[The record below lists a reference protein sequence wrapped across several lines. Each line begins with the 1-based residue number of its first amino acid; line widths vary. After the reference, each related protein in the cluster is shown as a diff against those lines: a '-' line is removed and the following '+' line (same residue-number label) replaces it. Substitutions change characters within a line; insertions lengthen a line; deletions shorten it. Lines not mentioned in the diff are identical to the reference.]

1 MTAMFKFATDNSSAH
16 MWIVEKSEK
25 RIKEAWS
32 CCLVDMRWG
41 IAARVCNRRRVPR
54 AAFNQSGSQTSA
66 SRDKAHWHYW
76 QVVLHPST
84 LSALSSTR
92 CDTHSARSCST
103 RVVPK
108 GFQYWRISLS
118 ARSFALSRVCERE
131 KARGQSLLSGGAAR
145 RLFLGVWTVLF
156 WRGVCVPPGAVANS
170 ICIKIKSDLPRAG
183 WRNINFLGW
192 ESVLLRKLRRCR
204 MGSQVTWS
212 VAAAAPFLLFLS
224 LPQEN

>member
-1 MTAMFKFATDNSSAH
+1 MTAMYKFATDNSSAH

-131 KARGQSLLSGGAAR
+131 RERGAKVY
-145 RLFLGVWTVLF
+145 FLGEPHADCF
-156 WRGVCVPPGAVANS
+156 WGCERFYFGVVCV
-170 ICIKIKSDLPRAG
+170 CPR
-183 WRNINFLGW
+183 
-192 ESVLLRKLRRCR
+192 V
-204 MGSQVTWS
+204 
-212 VAAAAPFLLFLS
+212 PS
-224 LPQEN
+224 LIQFASK